1 MPERAVWARSFMPIT
16 TIDLPPLSSS
26 SIPVGKF
33 AFTYRR
39 PRSSVGYSRALLEN
53 FRGNKIAE
61 RAVLLPREKRKRRDQ
76 RVPEPNQ
83 LARFERAVLPHLD
96 AAYNLARWLT
106 RNDHDAEDVVQEAY
120 LRALKF
126 FGGFRGGDSR
136 AWLLA
141 IVRNTCYTWI
151 EQNRKHE
158 MMTDFDEEAHDVESN
173 DPNPE
178 TALLQSADQQ
188 MLKQA
193 LEALPV
199 EFREVVILR
208 ELEGLSYKE
217 IADLAHLPLGTV
229 MSRLARARKRL
240 QQDLTERIRKGALG

>member
-1 MPERAVWARSFMPIT
+1 
-16 TIDLPPLSSS
+16 
-26 SIPVGKF
+26 
-33 AFTYRR
+33 
-39 PRSSVGYSRALLEN
+39 LLEY

-158 MMTDFDEEAHDVESN
+158 MMTDFDEEAHDVESK

-178 TALLQSADQQ
+178 TCAYRKSNPTFRRLHLQD
-188 MLKQA
+188 
-193 LEALPV
+193 
-199 EFREVVILR
+199 
-208 ELEGLSYKE
+208 
-217 IADLAHLPLGTV
+217 LPLI
-229 MSRLARARKRL
+229 L
-240 QQDLTERIRKGALG
+240 LTHF

>member
-1 MPERAVWARSFMPIT
+1 MGALFQT
-16 TIDLPPLSSS
+16 LYDDLPPLPSS

-39 PRSSVGYSRALLEN
+39 PRSSAGYSRALPEY

-126 FGGFRGGDSR
+126 FGTFRGSKGR
-136 AWLLA
+136 PWFLT
-141 IVRNTCYTWI
+141 IVRNTCYSWLKR
-151 EQNRKHE
+151 NR
-158 MMTDFDEEAHDVESN
+158 S
-173 DPNPE
+173 PE
-178 TALLQSADQQ
+178 LSY
-188 MLKQA
+188 
-193 LEALPV
+193 
-199 EFREVVILR
+199 EVNETLYLR
-208 ELEGLSYKE
+208 ESE
-217 IADLAHLPLGTV
+217 
-229 MSRLARARKRL
+229 MS
-240 QQDLTERIRKGALG
+240 DP